1 MTVLITHV
9 GRRFSDLDPLG
20 HVNNVVYLDYLQEA
34 RIRAL
39 HQVGYDEASNF
50 VQVMAHQSIDYRKP
64 LFYSFEPLII
74 EVWFTHVGNTSYRI
88 KYRILDETGD
98 IAAEAEG
105 VMVCFDNAKA
115 TPIPEKLRAAL
126 NNLIEPE

>member
-1 MTVLITHV
+1 MTVIITHV
-9 GRRFSDLDPLG
+9 ARRFSDLDPLG

-39 HQVGYDEASNF
+39 SQVGYDEASNF

-64 LFYSFEPLII
+64 IFYSFEPLTI

-88 KYRILDETGD
+88 KYRIVDETGD
-98 IAAEAEG
+98 VAAEAEG

-115 TPIPEKLRAAL
+115 TPIPQKLREAL
-126 NNLIEPE
+126 NKIIEPE

>member
-1 MTVLITHV
+1 MTVIITHV
-9 GRRFSDLDPLG
+9 ARRFSDLDPLG

-39 HQVGYDEASNF
+39 SQVGYDEASNF

-64 LFYSFEPLII
+64 IFYSFEPLTI
-74 EVWFTHVGNTSYRI
+74 EVWFTNVGNTSYRI
-88 KYRILDETGD
+88 KYRIVDETGEV
-98 IAAEAEG
+98 AAEAEG

-115 TPIPEKLRAAL
+115 TPIPPKLREAL
-126 NNLIEPE
+126 NNIIEPE